1 MGVGLTGA
9 GGRRS
14 QKRGHVVGVRIFGR
28 RWIRRRLQMCIL
40 QELLNKPVQPDI
52 ALYIACTV

>member
-9 GGRRS
+9 GGSRS
-14 QKRGHVVGVRIFGR
+14 QKRGHVVGIRIFGR
-28 RWIRRRLQMCIL
+28 QWIRRRLQMGVL

-52 ALYIACTV
+52 ALHIAGTV